1 MNHVHKL
8 TAPVVIAV
16 IGVLTLATGTAAAS
30 HMITGKDIKN
40 HSVGYIDLSK
50 SAVTKLHGA
59 KGARGPKG
67 AAGAPATLWYGGHIS
82 VLNTDG
88 SSWATPTGFSTA
100 NSSSVN
106 FVDAI
111 GPSTP
116 TTLVGLSV
124 QVQNAPGAGSQR
136 TFELVANDS
145 ESSPCI
151 IVSTATSCTVTL
163 SMPIPAGAILYVLSD
178 VTGST
183 AQGADAAFAWTT
195 KG

>member
-1 MNHVHKL
+1 MNYVRKL

-16 IGVLTLATGTAAAS
+16 IGALTLMTGTAAAG
-30 HMITGKDIKN
+30 HLITGKDIKN
-40 HSVGYIDLSK
+40 HSVGYVDLSK

-67 AAGAPATLWYGGHIS
+67 AAGTPATLWYGGHITA
-82 VLNTDG
+82 LNTDG
-88 SSWATPTGFSTA
+88 SSWATPTGFSKA
-100 NSSSVN
+100 DSSSLN

-116 TTLVGLSV
+116 TTLVGISV

-136 TFELVANDS
+136 TFELVANDRK
-145 ESSPCI
+145 SSSCI

-163 SMPIPAGAILYVLSD
+163 SMPIPAGAILYILSD
-178 VTGST
+178 VAGAT
-183 AQGADAAFAWTT
+183 AAGADAAFSWTT